1 MKETDLNRSAATALS
16 NLEIM
21 IREKNARVEVGD
33 LPTVEADRT
42 QMVQLFQNLIQNAM
56 KFHRNSQPPHV
67 KVFAKIGN
75 KGKTVE
81 ICVEDN
87 GIGFDER
94 YLDNSVSSGGMW
106 HQIPLRSAVSSTIR
120 STPSD
125 RPASSSWSLVILWLK
140 IR

>member
-1 MKETDLNRSAATALS
+1 MGPSANPIKVHWGL
-16 NLEIM
+16 IP
-21 IREKNARVEVGD
+21 VF
-33 LPTVEADRT
+33 
-42 QMVQLFQNLIQNAM
+42 LFLLILLLHTTM

-67 KVFAKIGN
+67 KVCAKIGN

-106 HQIPLRSAVSSTIR
+106 HQIPLRSAGISTIR

-125 RPASSSWSLVILWLK
+125 RPASSPGASLSCG
-140 IR
+140 